1 MMGSSSMKI
10 AAKGK
15 ETEVVMQW
23 NSSDILA
30 RALSSRR
37 YYFKAMPSRHDPDG
51 FGNLLKMLSYPFF
64 STTYMSTPGK
74 FIMLVADRV
83 SPRCMT

>member
-1 MMGSSSMKI
+1 MGSSSMKI

-30 RALSSRR
+30 RALSSKR
-37 YYFKAMPSRHDPDG
+37 YYFKAMPSRHDPDR
-51 FGNLLKMLSYPFF
+51 FGNLLKMLLDPKGSVHKLKLNLLASKIVKLFV
-64 STTYMSTPGK
+64 M
-74 FIMLVADRV
+74 
-83 SPRCMT
+83 